1 MKKIIVRFRINF
13 YYQYITI
20 CLCLIF
26 EFIVAILINFFKIY
40 INVNELENIIYIFIS
55 CIFILIIL
63 VQLLWQALKLFK
75 SPNSNNKGVLINSLQ
90 DDYNLFDEKQNL
102 FEEYNVYFLETRN
115 NKYSYC
121 VINLQKNIK
130 LNLPIMKK
138 FDVGKDTLII
148 LPKEFAASYIFNAE
162 WSDSSDDTTTYFKY
176 FISIIPQEDGTIKK
190 YEISNKKSMWKYNWW
205 RKFIRNKSEQEKSDC
220 IKNNFINSFNS
231 LKNYYFSNDDK
242 TQELENELKK
252 EKNNILISGSRG
264 TGKTEYI
271 KHYFDKNNS
280 VFVSANN
287 ERAYGDPISIIYTQ
301 IRNQIDPLNRLIF
314 KLIHILFNV
323 FRLRWN
329 FFVILASIGLWG
341 FIFNITNKE
350 PIQLGIK
357 NLLSEMQLDQL
368 RDLFI
373 NYTTLSYIILFIVIY
388 FVLSFFYL
396 DAIVFI
402 KNTSSYNRNK
412 FLNFIDDIY
421 KWSQF
426 FTIIIE
432 DIDRLGD
439 ESISNEKL
447 YDWKSEIASL
457 SDISKKYYRSNPGL
471 IVAVSK
477 YKDDNK
483 NEKAIFNTDEIN
495 KYFDLYVEYNE
506 EDTVINKGTKM
517 KLNISTVNIKV
528 SKGSNII
535 FKENES
541 GNYEVNKK
549 PSIPKII
556 IDVTKGVE
564 DFKQKIKDSVIVN
577 KDNQDELNAKIE
589 ECTNYR
595 EIHAFIESNLEK

>member
-1 MKKIIVRFRINF
+1 M
-13 YYQYITI
+13 
-20 CLCLIF
+20 
-26 EFIVAILINFFKIY
+26 
-40 INVNELENIIYIFIS
+40 S
-55 CIFILIIL
+55 
-63 VQLLWQALKLFK
+63 
-75 SPNSNNKGVLINSLQ
+75 
-90 DDYNLFDEKQNL
+90 
-102 FEEYNVYFLETRN
+102 
-115 NKYSYC
+115 
-121 VINLQKNIK
+121 
-130 LNLPIMKK
+130 
-138 FDVGKDTLII
+138 
-148 LPKEFAASYIFNAE
+148 
-162 WSDSSDDTTTYFKY
+162 
-176 FISIIPQEDGTIKK
+176 
-190 YEISNKKSMWKYNWW
+190 
-205 RKFIRNKSEQEKSDC
+205 
-220 IKNNFINSFNS
+220 
-231 LKNYYFSNDDK
+231 
-242 TQELENELKK
+242 
-252 EKNNILISGSRG
+252 
-264 TGKTEYI
+264 
-271 KHYFDKNNS
+271 
-280 VFVSANN
+280 
-287 ERAYGDPISIIYTQ
+287 
-301 IRNQIDPLNRLIF
+301 
-314 KLIHILFNV
+314 NV

-329 FFVILASIGLWG
+329 FFVILASIGLWS
-341 FIFNITNKE
+341 FIFNITDKE

-457 SDISKKYYRSNPGL
+457 SDISKKYYYRSNPGL

-541 GNYEVNKK
+541 GNYEENKK
-549 PSIPKII
+549 PNISKKII
-556 IDVTKGVE
+556 NVAEDVKK
-564 DFKQKIKDSVIVN
+564 FKQKIKDSVIVN